1 MRLMFGSLPRPFAV
15 YATRRYLP
23 EELQRRAEVL
33 LRAGQQVFLEVE
45 GERIALGSGD
55 LPLAAAVAASY
66 HNQICYNAPPPD
78 FWNEDTA
85 ILEASAKAHM
95 EDPPAPDEGD
105 PAHS

>member
-1 MRLMFGSLPRPFAV
+1 MFGNLPRPFAV
-15 YATRRYLP
+15 YATRRYQP
-23 EELQRRAEVL
+23 EELQRRAEGL

-66 HNQICYNAPPPD
+66 HNQISYNVPSPD
-78 FWNEDTA
+78 SWNEDTA
-85 ILEASAKAHM
+85 ILEANARAHM
-95 EDPPAPDEGD
+95 ESPPTPDDGD